1 MDILSGNFS
10 DIMIAGDSTLFIMDS
25 LSKWTV
31 TDLSGTPRSTK
42 KYDAVGRF
50 SDGLAPVETGS
61 KYGYINPAGK
71 EVIAVNMTSFGDM
84 SALGFKNKR
93 AKTSYRGKYGMIST
107 AGKRLLPNLF
117 DDIIT
122 ADTWPVPVQKSGLW
136 GYANDKVSI
145 VIKCVYDSAEPFKNG
160 RAIVVR
166 KGLWGVINTKGV
178 ILIPLEYSNI
188 EPLGDDMYIVAKNGK
203 TGIVNQEGAIILPI
217 EYDRLREYSPGVL
230 QVVMDGEFLYF
241 DINTGKFI
249 YKGLD

>member
-1 MDILSGNFS
+1 M
-10 DIMIAGDSTLFIMDS
+10 
-25 LSKWTV
+25 
-31 TDLSGTPRSTK
+31 
-42 KYDAVGRF
+42 
-50 SDGLAPVETGS
+50 
-61 KYGYINPAGK
+61 
-71 EVIAVNMTSFGDM
+71 
-84 SALGFKNKR
+84 
-93 AKTSYRGKYGMIST
+93 
-107 AGKRLLPNLF
+107 
-117 DDIIT
+117 
-122 ADTWPVPVQKSGLW
+122 PVQKSGLW

-188 EPLGDDMYIVAKNGK
+188 DPLGDDMYIVAKNGK

-230 QVVMDGEFLYF
+230 NQIIVFLLLIMDGEFLYF